1 MDTLDF
7 YEANAE
13 KYAAE
18 SLTHDVLDDRGRFI
32 SRLPRGARILDLGCG
47 SGRDSFAF
55 SRLGFEAVPVD
66 GSMNMCRE
74 AEKYTGLT
82 VRCLTFSELD
92 YTEEFDGVWACAS
105 LLHVPSAELPE
116 VLGRVR
122 RALRREGVFFCC
134 FKEGEF
140 EGERDGRRY
149 TDMTPRRL
157 GDLLESCGFSVIE
170 LWENVAEETGVRWV
184 NAVSRRI

>member
-1 MDTLDF
+1 MDTLEF

-13 KYAAE
+13 EYAAE

-66 GSMNMCRE
+66 GSKNMCRE
-74 AEKYTGLT
+74 AERYTGLP

-92 YTEEFDGVWACAS
+92 YEEEFDGVWACAS
-105 LLHVPSAELPE
+105 LLHVPSAELPD
-116 VLGRVR
+116 VLKLVR
-122 RALRREGVFFCC
+122 HAL
-134 FKEGEF
+134 K
-140 EGERDGRRY
+140 DGGILFP
-149 TDMTPRRL
+149 T
-157 GDLLESCGFSVIE
+157 FSVDAGMHLQMDTHE
-170 LWENVAEETGVRWV
+170 DTGADRFDLTSAGHLTVEV
-184 NAVSRRI
+184 